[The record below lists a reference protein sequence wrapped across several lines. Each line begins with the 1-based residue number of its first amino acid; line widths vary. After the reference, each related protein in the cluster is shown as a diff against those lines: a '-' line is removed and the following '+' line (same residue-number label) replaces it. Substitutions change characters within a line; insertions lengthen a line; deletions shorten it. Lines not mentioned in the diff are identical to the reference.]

1 MNGSRA
7 GLLAAAHQAGTSSVP
22 VGLLVLLALVFV
34 ALLVLALLVIGAI
47 SPGNQRREVVAQIE
61 RYGPR
66 HVPSS
71 AVTAAGAGDKA
82 GAAVSLTQR
91 LLESTS
97 VERGLAQRLDLAGM
111 ARKPAEWVLIGV
123 AATAGLATLLVLL
136 TGNLLAGLL
145 IAVPVGWIVMRLI
158 VSFRIRR
165 RRAAFQDQLPD
176 VLQFVAGSIRS
187 GFSLG
192 QGLDAVVREGS
203 QPAADEFSRALAEAR
218 IGVDLEVALDGVASR
233 MDSVD
238 LRWAVMAIR
247 IQREVGGNL
256 AEVLVTT
263 VATMRERAYLHR
275 HVRALTAE
283 GRLSAGILIALPL
296 LMGAWLFFTDRTY
309 LIPLYTTP
317 IGLVLLFGSLVLFV
331 LGVLWMR
338 VAIRVEV

>member
-1 MNGSRA
+1 M
-7 GLLAAAHQAGTSSVP
+7 P
-22 VGLLVLLALVFV
+22 VGLLVVLVMVFV
-34 ALLVLALLVIGAI
+34 ALLVLALLVIGAV

-66 HVPSS
+66 HVPAS
-71 AVTAAGAGDKA
+71 APAVRGDGEKA
-82 GAAVSLTQR
+82 GAVVSLAQR

-111 ARKPAEWVLIGV
+111 PRKPAEWVLIGV
-123 AATAGLATLLVLL
+123 AASAGLAVLL
-136 TGNLLAGLL
+136 TLLIGNLLVGLL
-145 IAVPVGWIVMRLI
+145 IAVPVGWIGMRLI

-165 RRAAFQDQLPD
+165 RRRAFRDQLPD
-176 VLQFVAGSIRS
+176 VLQFVSGSIRS

-192 QGLDAVVREGS
+192 QALDAVVREGT

-218 IGVDLEVALDGVASR
+218 IGVDLAVALDGVASR
-233 MDSVD
+233 MDSDD

-256 AEVLVTT
+256 AEVLGTT

-275 HVRALTAE
+275 HVRALSAE
-283 GRLSAGILIALPL
+283 GRLSGYILIALPL
-296 LMGAWLFFTDRTY
+296 LLGAWLFVTDRAY
-309 LIPLYTTP
+309 LTPLYTTP
-317 IGLVLLFGSLVLFV
+317 IGLVLLFGSLVLFI

-338 VAIRVEV
+338 VAVKVEV